1 MDTLDAIF
9 TRKSVRNFT
18 DRPIS
23 RENLETILRAG
34 TSGPSCVNARDWRF
48 VAVTDRETLLKM
60 AEANGRAADPLKGA
74 AAGILILGDLDR
86 AFPPAKDYW
95 VIDGAIA
102 GQNMVLTAHALGIG
116 SVWLKKKDASPLW
129 KTALVVWI
137 VMICL
142 SVMFVK
148 QHSAL
153 DILAAL
159 PVCVLA
165 ELLLYWKSYW
175 KPRLTGRIS

>member
-9 TRKSVRNFT
+9 TRKSVRNYT

-23 RENLETILRAG
+23 RENLETILPAG

-116 SVWLKKKDASPLW
+116 SVWLGTWPQME
-129 KTALVVWI
+129 T
-137 VMICL
+137 
-142 SVMFVK
+142 
-148 QHSAL
+148 
-153 DILAAL
+153 
-159 PVCVLA
+159 
-165 ELLLYWKSYW
+165 
-175 KPRLTGRIS
+175 T